1 LLAEKKISTVHGMAA
16 ELLKIH
22 PLNPE
27 GRKIDRVVSVLKQG
41 GIVVY
46 PTDTIYGIG
55 CDLLNRKAVERLCQI
70 LDIKPQKLDLSFI
83 CHDLSQISE
92 YVKRMDTP
100 VFKLLKKS
108 LPGPYTYI
116 FESSNKVPRVLDVNK
131 KTVGVRIPGHAIPA
145 MIVERL
151 GNPLITSS
159 IKDDDRIKEYTTDP
173 EEIYEDFRHQVDL
186 VIDGGAGG
194 NIPSTVVDCT
204 TDELSI
210 IRQGLGDI
218 QQYL

>member
-1 LLAEKKISTVHGMAA
+1 MAA

-27 GRKIDRVVSVLKQG
+27 GRKIDRVVSVLKRG

-70 LDIKPQKLDLSFI
+70 LGIKPQKLDLSFI

-92 YVKRMDTP
+92 YVKRMETP

-108 LPGPYTYI
+108 LPGPFTYI
-116 FESSNKVPRVLDVNK
+116 FESSSKVPRVLDVNK
-131 KTVGVRIPGHAIPA
+131 KTVGVRIPNHAIPA
-145 MIVERL
+145 MIVEQL

-159 IKDDDRIKEYTTDP
+159 IKDDDKIKEYTTDP
-173 EEIYEDFRHQVDL
+173 EEIYEDFKHQVDI

-204 TDELSI
+204 TEDLQI
-210 IRQGLGDI
+210 IRQGLGNL